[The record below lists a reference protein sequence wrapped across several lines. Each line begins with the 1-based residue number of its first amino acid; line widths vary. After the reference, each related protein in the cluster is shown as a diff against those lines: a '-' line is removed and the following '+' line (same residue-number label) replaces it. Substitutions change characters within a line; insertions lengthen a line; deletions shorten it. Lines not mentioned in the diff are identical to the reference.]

1 MGLASLPGALR
12 RSLDP
17 GWPLESTD
25 HHKGRPR
32 AVPRHADLA
41 QPVGIQSCP
50 QPSARPVPGLGPS
63 SPSTACT
70 LGSFQGV
77 GCARGAFCVRAAVP
91 VCCPHGH
98 PHACLCDCAHVCVR
112 SGVCPC
118 VSVRV
123 SVRVHVCQC
132 VCPCVS
138 MCVSVRVRVCSHVS
152 VHPAGHLWG
161 ATDREGLA
169 WEAGTTA
176 GNHVG
181 QGRVQGPG

>member
-32 AVPRHADLA
+32 AVPRHVDLA

-63 SPSTACT
+63 SPSTAST
-70 LGSFQGV
+70 PGSFQGV
-77 GCARGAFCVRAAVP
+77 GCARGAFCVCVAVP
-91 VCCPHGH
+91 VCCPHVH
-98 PHACLCDCAHVCVR
+98 PHTCLCDCVHVCVH

-118 VSVRV
+118 VSV
-123 SVRVHVCQC
+123 
-132 VCPCVS
+132 
-138 MCVSVRVRVCSHVS
+138 CVSVCVPMCLCIQLVIYGVQLTEKGWPGRLG
-152 VHPAGHLWG
+152 PQQETTWG
-161 ATDREGLA
+161 KG
-169 WEAGTTA
+169 GS
-176 GNHVG
+176 
-181 QGRVQGPG
+181 RVQGDRVWPG